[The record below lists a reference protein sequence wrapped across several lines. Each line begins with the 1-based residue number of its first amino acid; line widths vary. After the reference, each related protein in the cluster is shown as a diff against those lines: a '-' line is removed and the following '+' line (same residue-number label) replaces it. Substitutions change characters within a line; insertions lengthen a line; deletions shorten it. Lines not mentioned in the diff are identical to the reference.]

1 MPKVSIIIPLHNA
14 GEHLHDC
21 LQSIQNQSFKDFEV
35 IVVDDCS
42 TDGSGSVVD
51 ELALA
56 DNRFKVWRNAQNLH
70 IGMSRNRAIELAQG
84 TYITFSDHDD
94 IQEPNWLQEMVE
106 AAEKNKADILI
117 NIPHTTLEHDETN
130 VSHFPSEAFVHT
142 KEYILTDLLSKGA
155 RHGRNNSLF
164 NLVIG
169 NFYKREFIV
178 NHQLQFVDTKEITPE
193 DQLFQLEAVV
203 CTNNIALI
211 DKVLYHHI
219 NHDQN
224 EGSSRSY
231 LNISKRLNGLERAKS
246 VLVKHH
252 LYDSYAPFFLEGG
265 GLQVVLLMANTLVS
279 TPFNTTRTR
288 RTIKNH
294 PLTKEMLPFVPASTK
309 GFLAKQFRKFIV
321 ALLK

>member
-1 MPKVSIIIPLHNA
+1 MPKVSIIIPLYNA
-14 GEHLHDC
+14 GKHLHEC

-42 TDGSGSVVD
+42 TDGSGRVVD
-51 ELALA
+51 ELALT
-56 DNRFKVWRNAQNLH
+56 DNRFKVWRNTQNLH
-70 IGMSRNRAIELAQG
+70 IGKSRNRALELAQG
-84 TYITFSDHDD
+84 EYITFSDHDD
-94 IQEPNWLQEMVE
+94 IHGKDWLQDMVE
-106 AAEKNKADILI
+106 EEEKSEADILI
-117 NIPHTTLEHDETN
+117 NIPHTTLAHDETN
-130 VSHFPSEAFVHT
+130 VSHFPQEASVHP

-155 RHGRNNSLF
+155 RHNRNNSLF

-178 NHQLQFVDTKEITPE
+178 NNQLQFVDTKEITPE

-211 DKVLYHHI
+211 DKVLYHHV
-219 NHDQN
+219 NHEQN

-231 LNISKRLNGLERAKS
+231 LSVSKRLKGLETAKS

-252 LYDSYAPFFLEGG
+252 LYDSYAPYFLEGG
-265 GLQVVLLMANTLVS
+265 GLQIVLLMANTLIS
-279 TPFNTTRTR
+279 NPLNTIKTR
-288 RTIKNH
+288 RAIKKH

-309 GFLAKQFRKFIV
+309 GFLAKLFRKFIV